1 MRILVAL
8 HVDTGHLSSSFVA
21 ADGVHILTMAGLV
34 VQEPEADSHD
44 QMRSRSAQGTFRMVL
59 EAREVKFLFK
69 EPMGVPP
76 VYTRQIP

>member
-1 MRILVAL
+1 MRILVACTL
-8 HVDTGHLSSSFVA
+8 TPATSAAASLPPMAYMYLPWRVLLYRNQKQAATTRAIQIRTG
-21 ADGVHILTMAGLV
+21 T
-34 VQEPEADSHD
+34 P
-44 QMRSRSAQGTFRMVL
+44 TMVL